1 MLSVIIH
8 DNSRV
13 GKRRQYK
20 SRGRGDPSEHAQ
32 PGEAGGLLAGRG
44 LWIALLLPMALL
56 LYRPTDRVNT
66 ILAPVLF
73 LVPLVVFAAVA
84 NSPILML
91 PAIFGVLALLALA
104 LHPAGRSLF
113 HFDRVERVNRGLAA
127 VMVVAAI
134 PLLVFAGDQVVRQ
147 LTAADDHA
155 LFVHFAGMAIAATY
169 VVVMGALAVT
179 RERDWEFAAWSAGL
193 VAVVIGAASI
203 LFAVES
209 SVGPVWGALSGC
221 PNGST
226 TRLSVQAFHHANA
239 RRDEPDHPDGKREEV
254 RAVPGTP
261 VGKEDVSHEQRPRDH
276 GEREQVPAGFQ
287 AGHVRP
293 EERPQGERFVL
304 SLSLRSPRCDNRNPF
319 SDDTADL

>member
-1 MLSVIIH
+1 MAAIGSGRDVSIDAGDEVASVSTI
-8 DNSRV
+8 SRIKRVAFSLVAV
-13 GKRRQYK
+13 GTL
-20 SRGRGDPSEHAQ
+20 A
-32 PGEAGGLLAGRG
+32 LAGVMLG
-44 LWIALLLPMALL
+44 GDLLMAFTGWVMDLGVHQVHDLILFTTLWIAVLIPMALL

-134 PLLVFAGDQVVRQ
+134 PLLAFAGDQAVRQ
-147 LTAADDHA
+147 LTATDDHA
-155 LFVHFAGMAIAATY
+155 LFVHFGGMAIAATY

-203 LFAVES
+203 LFPVES
-209 SVGPVWGALSGC
+209 SVGPIWGTLAVLFGIGFVAAVEYVRRTGTATE
-221 PNGST
+221 PAD
-226 TRLSVQAFHHANA
+226 SVSA
-239 RRDEPDHPDGKREEV
+239 
-254 RAVPGTP
+254 
-261 VGKEDVSHEQRPRDH
+261 
-276 GEREQVPAGFQ
+276 
-287 AGHVRP
+287 
-293 EERPQGERFVL
+293 
-304 SLSLRSPRCDNRNPF
+304 
-319 SDDTADL
+319 